1 MRNIL
6 ITGASRGL
14 GLAMARRLAADG
26 YRVLATARRPTEALD
41 ALIAE
46 AGGAVSFRPFDLTET
61 DGLTGFVRA
70 LKAEF
75 GPLYGLV
82 NNAGIGT
89 SGLLVNLTPAQIDTL
104 IRLNLTAPVMLTR
117 AAAKPM
123 LAQGAGRIVN
133 VSSIVAG
140 SGSSGLSVYG
150 ATKASMIGFTK
161 SLARELGPAGI
172 TVNAVAPGMVETD
185 MIGEMSEQDAER
197 IKRRSALRRL
207 AEAQDVAA
215 AVAYLISDDARNVTG
230 AVITVDA
237 GATA

>member
-1 MRNIL
+1 
-6 ITGASRGL
+6 
-14 GLAMARRLAADG
+14 
-26 YRVLATARRPTEALD
+26 
-41 ALIAE
+41 
-46 AGGAVSFRPFDLTET
+46 
-61 DGLTGFVRA
+61 
-70 LKAEF
+70 
-75 GPLYGLV
+75 
-82 NNAGIGT
+82 
-89 SGLLVNLTPAQIDTL
+89 
-104 IRLNLTAPVMLTR
+104 
-117 AAAKPM
+117 
-123 LAQGAGRIVN
+123 
-133 VSSIVAG
+133 
-140 SGSSGLSVYG
+140 
-150 ATKASMIGFTK
+150 MIGFTK

>member
-1 MRNIL
+1 
-6 ITGASRGL
+6 
-14 GLAMARRLAADG
+14 
-26 YRVLATARRPTEALD
+26 
-41 ALIAE
+41 
-46 AGGAVSFRPFDLTET
+46 
-61 DGLTGFVRA
+61 
-70 LKAEF
+70 
-75 GPLYGLV
+75 
-82 NNAGIGT
+82 
-89 SGLLVNLTPAQIDTL
+89 
-104 IRLNLTAPVMLTR
+104 MLTR